1 MSIDSL
7 LIHSKSSGTS
17 QSRRLL
23 QARVTGK
30 AIPEVH
36 HEPCAGKKDWDQY
49 RKKYPV
55 RSALILEREKQSI
68 KKVIVS
74 PRSEA
79 IRYEKCE
86 MRSEE

>member
-1 MSIDSL
+1 MSLDSL

-30 AIPEVH
+30 AIPKVH
-36 HEPCAGKKDWDQY
+36 REPCAAEKDRDQY
-49 RKKYPV
+49 HKNTMYAP
-55 RSALILEREKQSI
+55 RSFLSEESRRF

-79 IRYEKCE
+79 K
-86 MRSEE
+86 SGT

>member
-36 HEPCAGKKDWDQY
+36 REPCAGKKDWDQY
-49 RKKYPV
+49 HKKYHV
-55 RSALILEREKQSI
+55 RFALILERGKQSI
-68 KKVIVS
+68 KKSHSITSCELGV
-74 PRSEA
+74 RS
-79 IRYEKCE
+79 
-86 MRSEE
+86 